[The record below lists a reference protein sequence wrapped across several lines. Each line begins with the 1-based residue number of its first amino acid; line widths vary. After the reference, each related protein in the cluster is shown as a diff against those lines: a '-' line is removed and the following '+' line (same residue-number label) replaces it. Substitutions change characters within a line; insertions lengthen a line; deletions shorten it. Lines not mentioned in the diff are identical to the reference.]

1 MSYRWL
7 TAAALAALAAPAA
20 PAFAQGPL
28 RLRES
33 FPTGTQYHV
42 SIREDSS
49 GELKLPAEGGK
60 PAPPPV
66 EVRGRGAFEYDERVL
81 DAGPADRPAPRTLRV
96 YRRFEIERTV
106 GGQPQEAGIRPVV
119 RRLVIL
125 RRGHREVPFSPD
137 GPLTWE
143 EIHLVSKDV
152 FTPALAAGLLP
163 ERPVAPGDRWPA
175 AAAAVEELTDLD
187 RIEEGGL
194 ECRFEEVTSV
204 GGRRLARVRVAGS
217 IRGVNEDGPNR
228 QQLDGFLYFDLE
240 SNHLSYLSLDGV
252 HFLLDKDGQVTGRV
266 AGRFVLT
273 RQANARSPELR
284 DEAVRAL
291 ALEPNAENTL
301 LLYDNP
307 DLGVRLLHPRRW
319 RVGMVRG
326 RQVTLDEANGSG
338 LLLTAEPPADVPTGA
353 AYAAE
358 VQGFLLKQKV
368 KVLRADAP
376 RAVQGPPD
384 ELEQFG
390 LDAEIEGKR
399 ARLEYY
405 VVKQSAGGATLAAR
419 LAPADLAA
427 LQRDVERIARSV
439 RLMAAPPQP
448 KPAPPPPGK

>member
-1 MSYRWL
+1 MPARWC
-7 TAAALAALAAPAA
+7 TAAWLVAFAAPAA
-20 PAFAQGPL
+20 AQGPL
-28 RLRES
+28 RLREQL
-33 FPTGTQYHV
+33 PAGYQYHV
-42 SIREDSS
+42 SIREESA
-49 GELKLPAEGGK
+49 GELKLPAEGDK

-66 EVRGRGAFEYDERVL
+66 EVRGRGAFDYDERVL
-81 DAGPADRPAPRTLRV
+81 DPGSPDWPAPKTLRV
-96 YRRFEIERTV
+96 YRKVELERTV
-106 GGQPQEAGIRPVV
+106 GGQPQEAGLRPAV

-143 EIHLVSKDV
+143 EINLVSKDV

-163 ERPVAPGDRWPA
+163 NRPVAPGDRWPA
-175 AAAAVEELTDLD
+175 AAMAVEELTDMD
-187 RIEEGGL
+187 RVEDGSL

-204 GGRRLARVRVAGS
+204 GGRRLARVRLTGS
-217 IRGVNEDGPNR
+217 VRGVNEDGPNR
-228 QQLDGFLYFDLE
+228 QQLDGFFYFDLE

-273 RQANARSPELR
+273 RQAHSRSPELR
-284 DEAVRAL
+284 DEAVRPL
-291 ALEPNAENTL
+291 ALEPNAENSL

-326 RQVTLDEANGSG
+326 RQVTLDEATGSG
-338 LLLTAEPPADVPTGA
+338 LLLTVELPADVPAGA
-353 AYAAE
+353 VYAAE
-358 VQGFLLKQKV
+358 VQGYLAKQKV

-376 RAVQGPPD
+376 RRVQGPPD

-390 LDAEIEGKR
+390 LDAEIDGKR
-399 ARLEYY
+399 SRLEYY
-405 VVKQSAGGATLAAR
+405 VVRQAAGGATLAAR

-427 LQRDVERIARSV
+427 LQRDAERIARSV
-439 RLMAAPPQP
+439 RIAAPAPLP
-448 KPAPPPPGK
+448 KPVPPPGK